1 MYTEIEHHHIF
12 KALLSSTPA
21 IIGVKDLRG
30 RYLVVNEQYK
40 RLFNHELT
48 QFIGKTLDEALP
60 DYNLDNAKNDD
71 WASLLHGKPST
82 IEESV
87 MISGVE
93 TYFLTVKFPILND
106 EGNIFALGIIAT
118 DITERKLMEQK
129 LAQANL
135 QLEQKVDEISALKEK
150 LYQQSIRDPLT
161 NLFNRRYLNTALA
174 REMRLANEKNDS
186 FSVVMIDLDNFK
198 ALNDKYGHLF
208 GDQVLQN
215 FSQLMLSQLDS
226 RQLLAR
232 TGGEEFMLVLPRT
245 SATQAFEL
253 TEKLRELYSSMAH
266 QHNNQNVFSS
276 FSAGIAEY
284 PNNSSDLQAL
294 LNHSDEALYKTKEL
308 GRNNTII
315 YKN

>member
-1 MYTEIEHHHIF
+1 MYSETEHQHIF

-21 IIGVKDLRG
+21 VIGVKDLRG

-40 RLFNHELT
+40 RLFDHELT
-48 QFIGKTLDEALP
+48 DFIGKTLDEALP
-60 DYNLDNAKNDD
+60 DHNLSNAKNDD
-71 WASLLHGKPST
+71 WASLLGGKPTT

-87 MISGVE
+87 LIKGKE
-93 TYFLTVKFPILND
+93 TFFLTVKFPILDDN
-106 EGNIFALGIIAT
+106 GKIFALGIIAT
-118 DITERKLMEQK
+118 DITERKIMEQK

-135 QLEQKVDEISALKEK
+135 QLEQKVSEISELKER

-161 NLFNRRYLNTALA
+161 NLFNRRYLDNALT
-174 REMRLANEKNDS
+174 REIRLANENDDK

-198 ALNDKYGHLF
+198 GLNDQYGHLF

-215 FSQLMLSQLDS
+215 FSQLMTSQLDS

-245 SATQAFEL
+245 SAAQAFEI
-253 TEKLRELYSSMAH
+253 TENLRELYAKMAH
-266 QHNNQNVFSS
+266 PHNGQNVFNS

-284 PNNSSDLQAL
+284 PTNAEDLKSLLQRSD
-294 LNHSDEALYKTKEL
+294 SALYTTKGS
-308 GRNNTII
+308 GRNKTIVF
-315 YKN
+315 K